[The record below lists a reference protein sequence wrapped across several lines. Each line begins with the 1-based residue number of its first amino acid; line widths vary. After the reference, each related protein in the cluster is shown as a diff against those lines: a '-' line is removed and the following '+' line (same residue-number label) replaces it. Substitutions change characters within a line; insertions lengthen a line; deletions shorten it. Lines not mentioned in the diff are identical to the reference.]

1 MGNDPARAARC
12 RGRTP
17 VYPRSLA
24 FAILPC
30 PSPVLAPSPAVPPA
44 LPAALPAALPSPPPA
59 FAVFAAVFAA
69 VNKQR
74 SSAAW
79 ERRPAAQLSGV
90 IPVRGW
96 GWSTGAP

>member
-30 PSPVLAPSPAVPPA
+30 PPPVLAPPPAVPA
-44 LPAALPAALPSPPPA
+44 TVPAAMPPA

-74 SSAAW
+74 SSAA
-79 ERRPAAQLSGV
+79 
-90 IPVRGW
+90 
-96 GWSTGAP
+96 